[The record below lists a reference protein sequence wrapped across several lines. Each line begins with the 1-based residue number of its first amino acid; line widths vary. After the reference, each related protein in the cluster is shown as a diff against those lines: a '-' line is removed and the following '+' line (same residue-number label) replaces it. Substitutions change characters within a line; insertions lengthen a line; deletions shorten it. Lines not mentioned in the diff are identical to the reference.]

1 MVRKIVGSKD
11 PVLRK
16 PSKPVVKIDRK
27 IINLIKDLT
36 DTLARQKDPEGVGLA
51 APQVGVNL
59 RLFVMA
65 KGKQIVPVINP
76 EILELSKKQTTKKK
90 KGHSILEG
98 CLSLPNYYTPLKR
111 AGSVKLKYI
120 TAQGEEKIEQ
130 FTGFSAQIVQ
140 HEVDHLNGIMFID
153 RLLEQK
159 KPLYKMENG
168 EWIDVELT

>member
-16 PSKPVVKIDRK
+16 PSNPVAKIDRK
-27 IINLIKDLT
+27 VINLIKDLT
-36 DTLARQKDPEGVGLA
+36 DTLAQQKDPEGVGLA
-51 APQVGVNL
+51 APQVGVNV
-59 RLFVMA
+59 RIFVMA
-65 KGKQIVPVINP
+65 KGKKIVPVINP
-76 EILELSKKQTTKKK
+76 EILEVSKAQTTKKK

-111 AGSVKLKYI
+111 AGSVKMKYL
-120 TAQGEEKIEQ
+120 TPQGEEMTEE
-130 FTGFSAQIVQ
+130 FTGFTAQIVQ

>member
-1 MVRKIVGSKD
+1 MVKKIVGSKD

-16 PSKPVVKIDRK
+16 PSKAVAKIDRK
-27 IINLIKDLT
+27 ILRLIRDLT

-51 APQVGVNL
+51 APQLGVNL
-59 RLFVMA
+59 RIFVMV
-65 KGKQIVPVINP
+65 KGKEIVPVVNP
-76 EILELSKKQTTKKK
+76 EILAVSKKQIAKKK

-111 AGSVKLKYI
+111 AEKVKLKYL
-120 TAQGEEKIEQ
+120 TPDGKEKIEE

-159 KPLYKMENG
+159 KTLYKMEKG
-168 EWIDVELT
+168 EWVEVELT

>member
-1 MVRKIVGSKD
+1 MGGKIIPVVNPQILEVSKRKIS
-11 PVLRK
+11 
-16 PSKPVVKIDRK
+16 
-27 IINLIKDLT
+27 
-36 DTLARQKDPEGVGLA
+36 QK
-51 APQVGVNL
+51 Q
-59 RLFVMA
+59 
-65 KGKQIVPVINP
+65 
-76 EILELSKKQTTKKK
+76 

-111 AGSVKLKYI
+111 ADSVKLKY
-120 TAQGEEKIEQ
+120 TTPQGTEKTEV

-168 EWIDVELT
+168 EWIEVELT

>member
-16 PSKPVVKIDRK
+16 PSRPVGKIDKK
-27 IINLIKDLT
+27 ILNLIRDLT
-36 DTLARQKDPEGVGLA
+36 DTLAKQKDPEGVGLA

-59 RLFVMA
+59 RIFVMA
-65 KGKQIVPVINP
+65 KGKEIVPVINP
-76 EILELSKKQTTKKK
+76 EIIEVSKKQTTKKK

-111 AGSVKLKYI
+111 ADRVKLKYL
-120 TAQGEEKIEQ
+120 TPQGETKVEE

-140 HEVDHLNGIMFID
+140 HEVDHLNGVMFVD

-159 KPLYKMENG
+159 KPLYKMEDG
-168 EWIDVELT
+168 EWIEVELV

>member
-1 MVRKIVGSKD
+1 MIRKIVGSKD

-16 PSKPVVKIDRK
+16 LSRPVAKIDRK
-27 IINLIKDLT
+27 ILNLIRDLT
-36 DTLARQKDPEGVGLA
+36 DTLAQQKDPEGVGLA

-65 KGKQIVPVINP
+65 KGKEIVPVINP
-76 EILELSKKQTTKKK
+76 EIIEISKKQTTKKK

-111 AGSVKLKYI
+111 AGSVKLKY
-120 TAQGEEKIEQ
+120 TTPQGEQKTEE
-130 FTGFSAQIVQ
+130 FTGFAAQIVQ

-159 KPLYKMENG
+159 KPLYQMESG
-168 EWIDVELT
+168 EWIEVELT

>member
-1 MVRKIVGSKD
+1 MIRKIVGSKD

-16 PSKPVVKIDRK
+16 PSKPVAKIDRK
-27 IINLIKDLT
+27 IVNLIKDLT
-36 DTLARQKDPEGVGLA
+36 DTLAQQKDPEGVGLA

-65 KGKQIVPVINP
+65 KGKEIVPVVNP
-76 EILELSKKQTTKKK
+76 EIIEVSKKQTTKKK

-111 AGSVKLKYI
+111 PGSVKLRYT
-120 TAQGEEKIEQ
+120 TADGEEKIEE
-130 FTGFSAQIVQ
+130 FTGFAAQIVQ
-140 HEVDHLNGIMFID
+140 HEVDHLNGILFID

-159 KPLYKMENG
+159 KPLYKMEKG
-168 EWIDVELT
+168 EWIEVELI